1 MSKDSIDTAINP
13 PSIAIAKIAKC
24 ESLSGLCELEYHVG
38 YEIGTKD
45 RICLRIWSSSGN
57 GKWNRDWKSLS
68 DIDQALSK
76 NPGIFRVSAL
86 KPVYAGQ
93 SSNSHSFLAAVLKA
107 ENLIGLAGTVE
118 GEYARCNADVWWKA
132 LQALVEAGTKLPDPA
147 MDSGAAPMVVTT
159 PKAPKSAKK
168 AGRPVGSGTNV

>member
-1 MSKDSIDTAINP
+1 MSKESNDAAINL
-13 PSIAIAKIAKC
+13 PSIAIAKIANC
-24 ESLSGLCELEYHVG
+24 ESLSGLCELEYHIG

-57 GKWNRDWKSLS
+57 GIWNRDWKSLS

-76 NPGIFRVSAL
+76 NPGLFRVSAL

-118 GEYARCNADVWWKA
+118 GEYARCNADVWWQA

-147 MDSGAAPMVVTT
+147 MDEEAAPIA
-159 PKAPKSAKK
+159 PKATEKSPKKAKK
-168 AGRPVGSGTNV
+168 AAAPATA

>member
-1 MSKDSIDTAINP
+1 MSKESIDAAINLTP
-13 PSIAIAKIAKC
+13 IAIAKIAKC

-38 YEIGTKD
+38 YEIGSKD

-57 GKWNRDWKSLS
+57 GIWNRDWKSLS

-76 NPGIFRVSAL
+76 NPGLFRVSAL

-132 LQALVEAGTKLPDPA
+132 LQALVEAETKLPDPA
-147 MDSGAAPMVVTT
+147 IDAVTVPIVETT

-168 AGRPVGSGTNV
+168 AGRPVGSGTNA

>member
-1 MSKDSIDTAINP
+1 MSKETIDDVLIA

-24 ESLSGLCELEYHVG
+24 ESLSGLCELQYHVG
-38 YEIGTKD
+38 YEIEAKD
-45 RICLRIWSSSGN
+45 RICVRIWSSSGN
-57 GKWNRDWKSLS
+57 GIWNRDWKYLS
-68 DIDQALSK
+68 DIDRVLSK
-76 NPGIFRVSAL
+76 SPSLFRVSAL

-118 GEYARCNADVWWKA
+118 SEYTRCNADVWWTA
-132 LQALVEAGTKLPDPA
+132 LQALVQAGTKLPDPA
-147 MDSGAAPMVVTT
+147 MDSVAVPIVETI

-168 AGRPVGSGTNV
+168 AGRPVGSGTYA